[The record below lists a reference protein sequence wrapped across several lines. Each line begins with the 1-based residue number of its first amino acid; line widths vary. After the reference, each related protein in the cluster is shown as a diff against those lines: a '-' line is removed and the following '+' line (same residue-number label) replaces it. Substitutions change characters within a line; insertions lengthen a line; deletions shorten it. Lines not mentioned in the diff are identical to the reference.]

1 MFNAE
6 PAQVDDAPPA
16 RKLAVVVDCQLTT
29 QLEAIHGLVGVAIGR
44 AGADVDRALIG
55 ARMCVE
61 DALSRFAATGGEVGH
76 EAQE

>member
-1 MFNAE
+1 MLNAE
-6 PAQVDDAPPA
+6 PAQVYDAPPA
-16 RKLAVVVDCQLTT
+16 RKLAVVDCRLTT
-29 QLEAIHGLVGVAIGR
+29 QLEAIHGLIGVAIGR